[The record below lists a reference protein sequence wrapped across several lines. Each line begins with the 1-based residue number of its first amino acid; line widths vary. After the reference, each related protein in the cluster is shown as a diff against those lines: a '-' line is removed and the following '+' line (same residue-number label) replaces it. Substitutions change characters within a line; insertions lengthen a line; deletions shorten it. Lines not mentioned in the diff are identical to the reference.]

1 VKDIRLV
8 GSYSAADGVVEALTA
23 RYRAAFAKYE
33 GLVRDNTAL
42 NLSGG
47 RPSLKALLDEEEAF
61 VDLDGARHAL
71 LEAAAR
77 AHPSI
82 H

>member
-1 VKDIRLV
+1 VKDIRLAA
-8 GSYSAADGVVEALTA
+8 GYCSADGVVEALTA
-23 RYRAAFAKYE
+23 RYRAAFARYQ
-33 GLVRDNTAL
+33 GLVRDNAAL
-42 NLSGG
+42 SLSGG
-47 RPSLKALLDEEEAF
+47 RPSLQALLDEEEAF